1 MEYQKEQRDSF
12 SGKKVEILGK
22 TYDPGE
28 PTGEAIGA
36 WRQKLQD
43 RKQKL
48 DYLKNCERY
57 WYGDEG
63 FGSEKRKNP
72 A

>member
-1 MEYQKEQRDSF
+1 MGHQKE
-12 SGKKVEILGK
+12 KKSEITGG

-28 PTGEAIGA
+28 PAGEGVGA
-36 WRQKLQD
+36 WRQKLMD
-43 RKQKL
+43 RKQQL
-48 DYLKNCERY
+48 NYLKNCERY

-63 FGSEKRKNP
+63 FGSEKRKSP